1 MKEDV
6 FLCILALYF
15 GVIAFILQFYL
26 LNYCSNKYLFT
37 PYSVPGQ
44 INCSENGLIYLA
56 IFFLQVN
63 SISFKPC
70 WATYI
75 ISTVTMKTL
84 HRKWILLTLI
94 WVFEKK
100 KEFSYLDV
108 KYFDF
113 YILCFKNSSWSMTSK
128 SNHFETPYKQLVSN
142 HLELSETT
150 VLQ

>member
-1 MKEDV
+1 MPVKFLVKEDV

-100 KEFSYLDV
+100 KQSFHIWMLNTLTFIFCV
-108 KYFDF
+108 LKIVPGAWPVNLI
-113 YILCFKNSSWSMTSK
+113 ILK
-128 SNHFETPYKQLVSN
+128 
-142 HLELSETT
+142 HLINN
-150 VLQ
+150 